1 MTTRLSPRFVQGPFR
16 STSSDRSSG
25 RPIASCFAVVLR
37 KSSARRR
44 RRPAMLCRWLELLIN
59 CSRTIS
65 AKRKT
70 TLMGDQQAE
79 DSRAMVALLDPSC
92 EFHLL
97 LRRQQRNSPDL
108 LQVSAQ
114 TGIVFIHKR
123 SVLDGANP
131 PLRRKGGI
139 LKYHSRDNPHCLVRG
154 RINSAYCAI
163 FICVLPMT
171 QAVASHT
178 PMVRTTRKRT
188 LPLCICS

>member
-16 STSSDRSSG
+16 STSSGRSSG

-44 RRPAMLCRWLELLIN
+44 RRPAMLCRWLQLLIN

-79 DSRAMVALLDPSC
+79 DSRAMVALLDLSC
-92 EFHLL
+92 EFDLL

-108 LQVSAQ
+108 LQVSVQSGLAF
-114 TGIVFIHKR
+114 VHDENVCER
-123 SVLDGANP
+123 ANP
-131 PLRRKGGI
+131 PLLRKGGI
-139 LKYHSRDNPHCLVRG
+139 LTYRSGGDRCSLFWVTYRRLTGDRLPPSSACRG
-154 RINSAYCAI
+154 Q
-163 FICVLPMT
+163 V
-171 QAVASHT
+171 
-178 PMVRTTRKRT
+178 TR
-188 LPLCICS
+188 